1 VPSVPP
7 AAVRVTELPLQTAV
21 VEAVRVVGAEEGWCT
36 VTARVAEPLGA
47 AQAEVVTIFT
57 Q

>member
-1 VPSVPP
+1 VPREPP
-7 AAVRVTELPLQTAV
+7 AAVRVTGLPLHTVV
-21 VEAVRVVGAEEGWCT
+21 VEAFSAVGAVEGWCT

-47 AQAEVVTIFT
+47 AQSEVVTIFT